1 MAEKKSVGTTF
12 ETIMRD
18 LKAGQY
24 APVYVL
30 MGEESYYIDRI
41 TDYIAQHALREEERD
56 FNQTVVFGTDVSAGQ
71 VADLARRFPMMAERQ
86 VVIVKEAQNIKN
98 WDRLEAYFEKP
109 QQSTVLVLA
118 YKNGTIDGRKKV
130 VAKAQKCGVVFESKK
145 KRDYELPGFIEGYL
159 KTLQCTIDNKSS
171 QMIADHIGADL
182 SRLTSELD
190 KVVMSL
196 PENDRR
202 ITPEVVELQI
212 GVSKDFN
219 GYELRSAIANR
230 DVLKANRIVKY
241 FDSNPKSGS
250 AFMLIPLLFSYFQN
264 LMIAYYSPNRTNENE
279 VAKWLDLR
287 NGWAAREYILGMRN
301 YSGVKVMQIIDK
313 IRETDAKSKGLDN
326 PNTGV
331 GELLKELVS
340 FIFY

>member
-1 MAEKKSVGTTF
+1 
-12 ETIMRD
+12 
-18 LKAGQY
+18 
-24 APVYVL
+24 
-30 MGEESYYIDRI
+30 
-41 TDYIAQHALREEERD
+41 
-56 FNQTVVFGTDVSAGQ
+56 
-71 VADLARRFPMMAERQ
+71 
-86 VVIVKEAQNIKN
+86 
-98 WDRLEAYFEKP
+98 
-109 QQSTVLVLA
+109 
-118 YKNGTIDGRKKV
+118 
-130 VAKAQKCGVVFESKK
+130 
-145 KRDYELPGFIEGYL
+145 
-159 KTLQCTIDNKSS
+159 
-171 QMIADHIGADL
+171 MIADHIGADL
-182 SRLTSELD
+182 SRRTSELD

-202 ITPEVVELQI
+202 ITPEVVEQQI

-230 DVLKANRIVKY
+230 DILKANRIVKY

-287 NGWAAREYILGMRN
+287 NGWAAREYVLGMRN